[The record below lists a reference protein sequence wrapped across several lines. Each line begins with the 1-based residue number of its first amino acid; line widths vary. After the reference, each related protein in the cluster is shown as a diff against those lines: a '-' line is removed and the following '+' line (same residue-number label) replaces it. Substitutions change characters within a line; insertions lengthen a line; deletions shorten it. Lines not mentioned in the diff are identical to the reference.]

1 MTPTDAAISAL
12 STAQRLLLEPHGLN
26 EAMLLDAIAEMHAHR
41 IDDSDLYFQYSQAES
56 WGMEEGIVKSGSYS
70 IDQGVGVRAISG
82 EKTAF
87 AYSDILS
94 PKALLEAARTTRS
107 IARAGS
113 GPAAVRVAGQQK
125 RLGKG
130 RHLLETSRPPLY
142 SADNPLAALSAEQKV
157 ELLQT
162 IDKAARAIDPRV
174 IQVMASLA
182 GEYEVVLVVRSD
194 GRIAADVR
202 PLVRLSV
209 SVIAEQ

>member
-1 MTPTDAAISAL
+1 M
-12 STAQRLLLEPHGLN
+12 
-26 EAMLLDAIAEMHAHR
+26 
-41 IDDSDLYFQYSQAES
+41 
-56 WGMEEGIVKSGSYS
+56 
-70 IDQGVGVRAISG
+70 RAISG

-113 GPAAVRVAGQQK
+113 GSVAVRVAGQQK

-130 RHLLETSRPPLY
+130 RHLLEAPRPPLY
-142 SADNPLAALSAEQKV
+142 SADNPLAALSAAEKV
-157 ELLQT
+157 ELLQA
-162 IDKAARAIDPRV
+162 IDKAARAMDPRV

-182 GEYEVVLVVRSD
+182 GEYEVVLVARSD

-209 SVIAEQ
+209 SVIAEQNGRREQGSSGGGGRSSFSYFSQDRALGHAREAVRQALDVLSFTCAVRHGKAPARCGQSVSPSVRPSVGHPTPD